1 MSYLCNQN
9 KTISMKNIY
18 KVVFL
23 ALLILASCGHK
34 KTVEQAKPVDTIP
47 LMVMQIQKCS
57 RLYTAEAHI
66 HKIVT
71 HDDQIKLKGS
81 FLRQDFDIA
90 VPGSSRKVA
99 IPMDATVKAY
109 VDFKDFSAKNVS
121 RHGGKIEIILPDPK
135 VTLTATKIDHDG
147 VKQFVSLARR
157 NFSDEELSRYEQ
169 QGRESIIKDIPQMN
183 LLETARINA
192 AHTLVPMLVDMG
204 FKEADITVSFR
215 KKFTLQD
222 LKSLIETSTSVEKP
236 TNKEK

>member
-1 MSYLCNQN
+1 
-9 KTISMKNIY
+9 
-18 KVVFL
+18 
-23 ALLILASCGHK
+23 
-34 KTVEQAKPVDTIP
+34 
-47 LMVMQIQKCS
+47 
-57 RLYTAEAHI
+57 
-66 HKIVT
+66 
-71 HDDQIKLKGS
+71 
-81 FLRQDFDIA
+81 
-90 VPGSSRKVA
+90 
-99 IPMDATVKAY
+99 MDATVKAY

-135 VTLTATKIDHDG
+135 VTLTATKIDHEG
-147 VKQFVSLARR
+147 IKQFVSLARR